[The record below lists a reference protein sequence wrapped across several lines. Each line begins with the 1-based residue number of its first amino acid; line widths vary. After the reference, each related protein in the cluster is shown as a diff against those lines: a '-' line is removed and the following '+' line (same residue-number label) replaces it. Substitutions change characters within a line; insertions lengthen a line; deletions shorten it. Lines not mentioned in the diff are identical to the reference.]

1 MYFEY
6 TDLSKGINEE
16 TLQVISRNQDN
27 AENAIKEAIQEVIS
41 YLSSRYD
48 VKAELSK
55 SGTSRNE
62 MVVKLIR
69 DVALYNCFSIYNPS
83 KIPEIRRQKYEDSIS
98 FLKQV
103 QSEKATLNLTRLQ
116 GITSPSSYVEFGS
129 NSKRRNQY

>member
-1 MYFEY
+1 MYFDY
-6 TDLSKGINEE
+6 SDLTKGIAAE
-16 TLQVISRNQDN
+16 TLQVVSRSQEN
-27 AENAIKEAIQEVIS
+27 AENAIKEAIQEVVS

-48 VKAELSK
+48 VKVELSK
-55 SGTSRNE
+55 TGNSRND
-62 MVVKLIR
+62 MVVKVIR

-103 QSEKATLNLTRLQ
+103 QAEKATLNLTRLQ

-129 NSKRRNQY
+129 NPKRRNQF

>member
-6 TDLSKGINEE
+6 LDLTKGINEE

-27 AENAIKEAIQEVIS
+27 AENAIKEAVQEVVS

-48 VKAELSK
+48 MKAELTK
-55 SGTSRNE
+55 SSSYRNE

-69 DVALYNCFSIYNPS
+69 DIALYNCFSIYNPS

-103 QSEKATLNLTRLQ
+103 QAEKATLNLTRLQ
-116 GITSPSSYVEFGS
+116 GVTSTSSYVEFGS

>member
-6 TDLSKGINEE
+6 LDLTKGINEE

-27 AENAIKEAIQEVIS
+27 AENAIKEAVQEVVS

-48 VKAELSK
+48 MKAELTK
-55 SGTSRNE
+55 SSSSRNE

-69 DVALYNCFSIYNPS
+69 DIALYNCFSIYNPS

-103 QSEKATLNLTRLQ
+103 QAEKATLNLTRLQ
-116 GITSPSSYVEFGS
+116 GVTSTSSYVEFGS